1 MALIGMIVQNAM
13 NLPIEKNILIYW
25 IIRWHVSALQDIMM
39 LVKQNARI
47 VIIDGFNFM
56 RKFI

>member
-1 MALIGMIVQNAM
+1 MNLIGMIVQNAM
-13 NLPIEKNILIYW
+13 NLPIEKNLIYG
-25 IIRWHVSALQDIMM
+25 IIRWHVSALQAIMM

-47 VIIDGFNFM
+47 AIIDGFNFM